1 MQKKIQITLLPAT
14 DKEKSLEI
22 DLRQELH
29 LMITGIPDVDRKMI
43 FDAIREQL
51 LAMPDTDVCFR
62 KIDLTE
68 ENAESQ
74 MRTIFQELEN
84 RYHTMAELGMRTIE
98 DYNQISANNWHYIVV
113 LINYHPVTGDEI
125 DNLICKLAQK
135 GRAAG
140 IHLILESS
148 TTPPSRICIN
158 FPTRF
163 EMSENKA
170 TLISYGKKCERRN
183 LH

>member
-29 LMITGIPDVDRKMI
+29 LMITGIPDADRKMI
-43 FDAIREQL
+43 FDSIREQL
-51 LAMPDTDVCFR
+51 LAMPDTAVK

-84 RYHTMAELGMRTIE
+84 RYYTMAELGMRTIE
-98 DYNQISANNWHYIVV
+98 DYNQISTNNWHYIVV
-113 LINYHPVTGDEI
+113 LINYHPVTGGEI
-125 DNLICKLAQK
+125 DDFICKLAQK

-148 TTPPSRICIN
+148 ITPPSRICFN

-163 EMSENKA
+163 EMSGNEA
-170 TLISYGKKCERRN
+170 TFISYGKKCERRN

>member
-1 MQKKIQITLLPAT
+1 MQKKIQITLLHAT

-29 LMITGIPDVDRKMI
+29 LMITGIPDADRKMI

-51 LAMPDTDVCFR
+51 LAMQDTDVR

-68 ENAESQ
+68 ENAKSQ

-84 RYHTMAELGMRTIE
+84 RYHTMAKLGMRTIE

-113 LINYHPVTGDEI
+113 LINYHPVTGDKI
-125 DNLICKLAQK
+125 DDFICKLAQK

-148 TTPPSRICIN
+148 TTPPSRICFN

-163 EMSENKA
+163 EMSGNEA
-170 TLISYGKKCERRN
+170 TLISYGKKCERRS

>member
-51 LAMPDTDVCFR
+51 LAMPDTDVR

-125 DNLICKLAQK
+125 NDLICKLAQK

-148 TTPPSRICIN
+148 TTPPSRICFN

-163 EMSENKA
+163 EISENET

>member
-1 MQKKIQITLLPAT
+1 MQKKIQISLLHAIN
-14 DKEKSLEI
+14 KEKSLKI

-29 LMITGIPDVDRKMI
+29 LMITGIPDADRKMI
-43 FDAIREQL
+43 FDAISEQL
-51 LAMPDTDVCFR
+51 LAIPDTDVR
-62 KIDLTE
+62 KIDITE

-74 MRTIFQELEN
+74 MRTVFQELEN
-84 RYHTMAELGMRTIE
+84 RYHTMAKLGMRTIE

-113 LINYHPVTGDEI
+113 LINYHPVTGDKI
-125 DNLICKLAQK
+125 DDFICKLAQK

-148 TTPPSRICIN
+148 TTPPSRICFN

-163 EMSENKA
+163 EMSGNEA

>member
-29 LMITGIPDVDRKMI
+29 LMITGIPDADRKMI

-51 LAMPDTDVCFR
+51 QAMPDTDVR

-68 ENAESQ
+68 ENAKSQ

-84 RYHTMAELGMRTIE
+84 RYHTMAKLGMRTIE
-98 DYNQISANNWHYIVV
+98 DCNQTAANNWHYIVV
-113 LINYHPVTGDEI
+113 LINYHPVTEI
-125 DNLICKLAQK
+125 DDLICKLAQK

-148 TTPPSRICIN
+148 ATPPSRMCFN

-163 EMSENKA
+163 EMSENEA
-170 TLISYGKKCERRN
+170 TLISYGKKCERRS

>member
-1 MQKKIQITLLPAT
+1 MQKKIQINLLPAT
-14 DKEKSLEI
+14 YKEKSLEI

-29 LMITGIPDVDRKMI
+29 LMLVGLPDTKQEII
-43 FDAIREQL
+43 FNAIREQL
-51 LAMPDTDVCFR
+51 LAMPDTDVR
-62 KIDLTE
+62 KIDPTE

-125 DNLICKLAQK
+125 DDLICKLAQK

-163 EMSENKA
+163 EMSENDA
-170 TLISYGKKCERRN
+170 TLTFYGKKCEKRN